1 MANGLFAGILE
12 LQLVGHPIQHPSLN
26 HRHSSPVQKAP
37 LLWNEPESVRTVGS
51 LLPKL
56 LRGEGNVRPPC
67 VMTAAA
73 KVVNTAA
80 AMAEMGGNP
89 RGKYGCYTL

>member
-1 MANGLFAGILE
+1 MADGLFAGIVE

-37 LLWNEPESVRTVGS
+37 LLLKDFLPVRTEGS

-56 LRGEGNVRPPC
+56 LRGGGKVRPPC

-80 AMAEMGGNP
+80 AMAVRSFSKGPPKIGP
-89 RGKYGCYTL
+89 